1 MHTALTFAAKFA
13 VCYAG
18 LHLLA
23 ALADLALLR

>member
-1 MHTALTFAAKFA
+1 MHTALTFAAEFA

-23 ALADLALLR
+23 AAVDLAIRR

>member
-1 MHTALTFAAKFA
+1 VHTAVVFVSEFA

-23 ALADLALLR
+23 FAVDLAIRR